1 MLLNWVSSK
10 LGPLTTDHAP
20 VPTDAVLPDNGAV
33 LPVQIDCVDPLVAVV
48 GVPTTVTVNDEDEL
62 TQLLAFVTVR
72 FPV

>member
-1 MLLNWVSSK
+1 MLLNCDDSV
-10 LGPLTTDHAP
+10 LGPLTTVHAP

-33 LPVQIDCVDPLVAVV
+33 LPVQIDWVEPLVAVV
-48 GVPTTVTVNDEDEL
+48 GVPTTVTVNEEDEL